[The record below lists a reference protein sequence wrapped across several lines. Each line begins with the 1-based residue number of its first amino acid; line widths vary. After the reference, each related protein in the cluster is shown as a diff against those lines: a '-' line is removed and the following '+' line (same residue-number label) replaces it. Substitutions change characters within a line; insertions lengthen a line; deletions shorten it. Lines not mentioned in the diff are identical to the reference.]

1 VSEIWCLALVNSTLI
16 LLLIFWHFKKKG
28 CRGVTWKKPKTWLLL
43 LLFSFEF
50 ICIIRYSSFNLNR
63 TIYIAMIVIN
73 NFIESYV
80 FFIICYYYA
89 HKGLSVDSDT
99 KANLMK
105 LMKYMAIAT
114 TPCFMILAIW

>member
-1 VSEIWCLALVNSTLI
+1 VTEIWLLALINSALI
-16 LLLIFWHFKKKG
+16 LLLLLWHFKKKG
-28 CRGVTWKKPKTWLLL
+28 CGSKTWKKSKTWLLL
-43 LLFSFEF
+43 TMFSFEF
-50 ICIIRYSSFNLNR
+50 ICIIRYSSFSLNHEL
-63 TIYIAMIVIN
+63 YVALIVIN
-73 NFIESYV
+73 NFIESYC

-99 KANLMK
+99 KASLMK